1 MREMQEDCY
10 TFKPKS
16 KRIIQ
21 EVTYEAS
28 KMGNRKEEPFV
39 WTYLFLDACPFIR
52 PGIPYETD

>member
-16 KRIIQ
+16 KQIIQ

-28 KMGNRKEEPFV
+28 KMGNRKEDVFV
-39 WTYLFLDACPFIR
+39 WAAPFFN
-52 PGIPYETD
+52 D